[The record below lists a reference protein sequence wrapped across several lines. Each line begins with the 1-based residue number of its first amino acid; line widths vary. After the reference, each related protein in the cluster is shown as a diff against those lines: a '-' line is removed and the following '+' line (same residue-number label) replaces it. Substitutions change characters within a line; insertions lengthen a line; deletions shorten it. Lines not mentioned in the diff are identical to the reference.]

1 MFVGDG
7 VRGGA
12 PVGGDLLSLFAAVS
26 FSIYSLA
33 TRSLVREYGAPTAT
47 AWSALVGLVAVAP
60 WAGPAVARQDWR
72 GLSVGAWAS
81 LVYASALSMLAAYTM
96 WAWAIERRGVGRT
109 VPFLYLVPIATGV
122 LAALFLGERFGPV
135 KVAGGLLVLLGVGL
149 VRASAGVRWRSG
161 TIGRIRWHTRS
172 G

>member
-1 MFVGDG
+1 
-7 VRGGA
+7 
-12 PVGGDLLSLFAAVS
+12 
-26 FSIYSLA
+26 
-33 TRSLVREYGAPTAT
+33 
-47 AWSALVGLVAVAP
+47 
-60 WAGPAVARQDWR
+60 
-72 GLSVGAWAS
+72 
-81 LVYASALSMLAAYTM
+81 M